1 MSSNNNNNKK
11 LVVLRGDVQTTVNC
25 LFDEIVCFFFS
36 SLFSLLRE
44 RERDVHS
51 DVEKRAFARGE
62 SRKNR
67 SIVNMP
73 ASANIRTQL
82 QQANS

>member
-1 MSSNNNNNKK
+1 MSSNNNKKK

-36 SLFSLLRE
+36 SLFFLLRE
-44 RERDVHS
+44 REMFTQMW
-51 DVEKRAFARGE
+51 KKKAFARGE